1 MKIIVTEEFKLDPD
15 QAEKLKSLGDVVF
28 LQGKAISNEESLKRL
43 ADANIICAE
52 ARSIAGIIYELK
64 DKLISFPFVGVG
76 WLDLKKLADN
86 NVRIANA
93 PGCNKA
99 AVSEWILGMMIV
111 LSRKFLKYIGIE
123 KMTEKDVMESMAGL
137 AGKKVSILGKGNIG
151 LRVGK
156 ICEAFDMQVVYF
168 EKGDNILE
176 SVQDAGFIVNCL
188 ANNSETKG
196 ILNKDFFKSLKS
208 GSFFISI
215 TDTEIYDVDALIDA
229 VNSGHIAGAAID
241 PAGIG
246 IFDAKG
252 EVYLKLRQH
261 SKIIVTP
268 HIAFHTDMT
277 TKVANDI
284 MIDNVEAWV
293 KNNPIN
299 LVN

>member
-1 MKIIVTEEFKLDPD
+1 MKIIVTEEFKLEPN

-28 LQGKAISNEESLKRL
+28 LQGKAISKEESLKHL
-43 ADANIICAE
+43 ADADIICAE
-52 ARSIAGIIYELK
+52 ARSIADVIYELK

-76 WLDLKKLADN
+76 WLDLKKLSDN
-86 NVRIANA
+86 NVKIANA

-111 LSRKFLKYIGIE
+111 LSRKLLKYIRIE
-123 KMTEKDVMESMAGL
+123 EIAEEDVMESMPGL

-151 LRVGK
+151 SRVGK
-156 ICEAFDMQVVYF
+156 ICEAFDIQVVYF
-168 EKGDNILE
+168 EKGDNLL
-176 SVQDAGFIVNCL
+176 SLVQDADFVVNCL
-188 ANNSETKG
+188 ANNSETKN
-196 ILNKDFFKSLKS
+196 ILNKEFFKSLKN

-215 TDTEIYDVDALIDA
+215 TDTEIYNVDAMIDA
-229 VNSGHIAGAAID
+229 TNSGHIAGAAID

-252 EVYLKLRQH
+252 EVYLKLKQH
-261 SKIIVTP
+261 PKIIVTP

-284 MIDNVEAWV
+284 MIDNAEAWV